1 MLQTKIIIN
10 KRYDEINCENNNYL
24 NMEIIIFQS
33 FQSKLPWAECPNV
46 YFQNGS
52 YAPESECV
60 VGSKN

>member
-1 MLQTKIIIN
+1 
-10 KRYDEINCENNNYL
+10 
-24 NMEIIIFQS
+24 MEIIIFQS